1 MKNGELI
8 LAGAPLGNPADA
20 SMRLRQELAD
30 ATMIFAEDTRRLRHL
45 AQDLQ
50 IEVTGEVRSF
60 FAGNE
65 RERIAELREL
75 LADGASILLITDG
88 GMPGIS
94 DPGYLAIQT
103 ALELGA
109 QIQVLPGP
117 SGVTTALVISGLPMD
132 RFIFGGF
139 APRTLKARRDYI
151 HSIRDQAR
159 TIVIFEAP
167 HRTQDLIV
175 DLLEILGP
183 DRSVALCREMT
194 KRYEEVFRGTLQE
207 LNEWVSQR
215 EVLGEVTLV
224 IAGAAPAEMSSRAPE
239 QIAQLVAEREQAGME
254 RREAVA
260 AVAQELNLR
269 KREVFDA
276 LVASKIEQ

>member
-20 SMRLRQELAD
+20 SMRLRQALAD

-117 SGVTTALVISGLPMD
+117 SAVTTALVISGLPMD
-132 RFIFGGF
+132 RFIFDGF

-224 IAGAAPAEMSSRAPE
+224 IAGAAPAEVSSRAPE

-276 LVASKIEQ
+276 LVASKMEQ